1 MVHPHDIYSS
11 NEPWTIRVREIAKQF
26 VKKGHVVK
34 LVYFPLPKKIR
45 GKIISKCNEF
55 ETIPF
60 NRHWWKIFTNILRM
74 NKIAK
79 WADIIHFQKCFTN
92 ASIPAIFASVFQNK
106 PIHYDWD
113 DWEYGI
119 YNYSSPSKFY
129 GTYLNFLEKT
139 IPKVV
144 DSISCASD
152 ELITMTKNLGFKEK
166 IVKSN
171 ICVNMDTFN
180 DKNFDK
186 NLLNEIIKKYNIN
199 FPTVGYLGQ
208 LHGAQY
214 AYLLL
219 EASKNIVLKYPD
231 AKIIFVGGGSEQ
243 YRLEKKIKEYKL
255 EKNVIITGLIK
266 HDIVPYYL
274 NLIDIAVA
282 CFEDTKQVRCKSPLK
297 IGEYMASGRAI
308 VASDVGE
315 VPWMIGDAGILTKA
329 GDVKSLEIEILN
341 LLKDEKLREKIGKN
355 AKDRAKEQFS
365 WSKTSD
371 KILSCYES
379 ILK

>member
-1 MVHPHDIYSS
+1 M
-11 NEPWTIRVREIAKQF
+11 
-26 VKKGHVVK
+26 
-34 LVYFPLPKKIR
+34 
-45 GKIISKCNEF
+45 
-55 ETIPF
+55 
-60 NRHWWKIFTNILRM
+60 
-74 NKIAK
+74 
-79 WADIIHFQKCFTN
+79 
-92 ASIPAIFASVFQNK
+92 
-106 PIHYDWD
+106 
-113 DWEYGI
+113 
-119 YNYSSPSKFY
+119 
-129 GTYLNFLEKT
+129 
-139 IPKVV
+139 
-144 DSISCASD
+144 
-152 ELITMTKNLGFKEK
+152 
-166 IVKSN
+166 
-171 ICVNMDTFN
+171 
-180 DKNFDK
+180 
-186 NLLNEIIKKYNIN
+186 
-199 FPTVGYLGQ
+199 
-208 LHGAQY
+208 
-214 AYLLL
+214 
-219 EASKNIVLKYPD
+219 
-231 AKIIFVGGGSEQ
+231 
-243 YRLEKKIKEYKL
+243 